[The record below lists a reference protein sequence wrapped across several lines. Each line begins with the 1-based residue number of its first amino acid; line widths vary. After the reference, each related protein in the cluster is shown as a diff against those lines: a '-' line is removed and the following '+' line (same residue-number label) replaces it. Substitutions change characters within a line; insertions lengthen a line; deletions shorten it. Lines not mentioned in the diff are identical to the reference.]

1 MTTDTDAFARL
12 ADLEHRQLDPIK
24 ALEAARDLRALI
36 GSAELDAVRHARQAG
51 WTWGEI
57 GESLGISKQAAQ
69 QRFGLLVDL
78 ADGAEVVEVHRD
90 GCRCGM
96 TATCSAHLEVPGCA
110 HALDARNCAEPGGG
124 CPDAQDALARASTA

>member
-1 MTTDTDAFARL
+1 MTTDTTDTDAFYCL
-12 ADLEHRQLDPIK
+12 ANLAHRQLDPIK
-24 ALEAARDLRALI
+24 ALEAARHLRSLI

-51 WTWGEI
+51 WTWVEI

-96 TATCSAHLEVPGCA
+96 TADCAAHLDQVDGCA
-110 HALDARNCAEPGGG
+110 HGNPLTITGSRREPVDLGV
-124 CPDAQDALARASTA
+124 R

>member
-24 ALEAARDLRALI
+24 ALEAARDLRTLV
-36 GSAELDAVRHARQAG
+36 GSAELDAVRHARRAG

-57 GESLGISKQAAQ
+57 GESMGTSKQAAQ
-69 QRFGLLVDL
+69 QRFGLMIDL
-78 ADGAEVVEVHRD
+78 TDGAEVVEVHRD

-96 TATCSAHLEVPGCA
+96 TAGCAAHLHAPRRPGCA

-124 CPDAQDALARASTA
+124 CPDARDALR

>member
-78 ADGAEVVEVHRD
+78 
-90 GCRCGM
+90 
-96 TATCSAHLEVPGCA
+96 EVPGCA
-110 HALDARNCAEPGGG
+110 HALDARNCAEPGG